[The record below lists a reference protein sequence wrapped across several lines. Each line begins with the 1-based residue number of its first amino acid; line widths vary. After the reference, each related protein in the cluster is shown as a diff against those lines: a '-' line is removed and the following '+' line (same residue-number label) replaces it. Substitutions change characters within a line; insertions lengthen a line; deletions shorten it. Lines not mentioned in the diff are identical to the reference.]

1 MIYLI
6 SLQLVCLMT
15 SHCIFTGAYHHVFCS
30 VHEKSPF
37 PNKEVT
43 VKNFSKNGGN
53 LIIKEH
59 DVLIHIPQN
68 AISNNDLVEVK
79 ACGSLVGPFKL
90 PAGYERVSAY
100 VWVGSTYKF
109 QKHVQMYLQQHFE
122 AADNEEDIKDLC
134 LLTANECDKTT
145 EDSEEVYVMHE
156 DETEHYFEAG
166 CDECYILT
174 KSWCTKCVAKKRKP
188 NAGRFLAFGYLSRP
202 ICNENNVHISF
213 EICVCYSLAE
223 CSQVIFL

>member
-1 MIYLI
+1 MHLKYNLLHFHGVCIGMYL
-6 SLQLVCLMT
+6 
-15 SHCIFTGAYHHVFCS
+15 HVTWS
-30 VHEKSPF
+30 ALEKCPF
-37 PNKEVT
+37 PNKEVAT
-43 VKNFSKNGGN
+43 KTFNHNGGN
-53 LIIKEH
+53 IIIKEH

-79 ACGSLVGPFKL
+79 TCGSLVGPFKM
-90 PAGYERVSAY
+90 PPGYERVSAY

-109 QKHVQMYLQQHFE
+109 QKCVQMYLQHFE

-134 LLTANECDKTT
+134 LMTASECDKTT
-145 EDSEEVYVMHE
+145 ESGEDVYLMHE

-188 NAGRFLAFGYLSRP
+188 NAGRCLAFGYLSRP
-202 ICNENNVHISF
+202 MYHERSVQISF
-213 EICVCYSLAE
+213 EICICYSLAE
-223 CSQVIFL
+223 CSQVLSLYCV